1 MKKKIVF
8 MGTPIFAT
16 AVLNALL
23 DMDVEVLA
31 VVTQPD
37 KKVGRKQVL
46 SAPPVKLLALE
57 HQLPVLQPNRVI
69 ECLNTLKDYKP
80 DAIVTCAYGM
90 FLPQEILDVPLIEC
104 INVHASLLPKYRGGA
119 PIHRAVMAGEQET
132 GISLMRMIKKMDAG
146 EVFVKESI
154 TIGSN
159 ETTSDVH
166 DRLMALANRMVKEH
180 LLDILN
186 LNVAPTV
193 QEEALVTFAPII
205 TAEDEHINLEK
216 DGETIYNQIRG
227 LIKFPYG
234 YVIINDL
241 KVKIIEAEFIKKT
254 HNNDVNTIVG
264 FNDDGMIIA
273 INDGLLIIKK
283 LQVQGKRI
291 MDASQVKHGLGKKW
305 IGLEVK

>member
-16 AVLNALL
+16 AVLSALL
-23 DMDVEVLA
+23 DIDVEVVA

-46 SAPPVKLLALE
+46 SAPPIKLLALE
-57 HQLPVLQPNRVI
+57 HHIPILQPNRVI
-69 ECLNTLKDYKP
+69 DCLNTLKNYKP
-80 DAIVTCAYGM
+80 DAIITCAYGM

-154 TIGSN
+154 LIGPD
-159 ETTSDVH
+159 ETTSGIH
-166 DRLMALANRMVKEH
+166 DRLMVLANRMIKEH

-186 LNVAPTV
+186 LRVAPTV
-193 QEEALVTFAPII
+193 QDEALVTFAPII
-205 TAEDEHINLEK
+205 TAEDEHINLAK

-241 KVKIIEAEFIKKT
+241 KVKIIEAEFAKKA
-254 HNNDVNTIVG
+254 HNNEVNTVVG
-264 FNDDGMIIA
+264 FDDDAMIIA

-283 LQVQGKRI
+283 LQVQGKTI
-291 MDASQVKHGLGKKW
+291 MDASQIKHGLGKKW

>member
-16 AVLNALL
+16 AVLDALL
-23 DMDVEVLA
+23 KIDVNVVA

-46 SAPPVKLLALE
+46 TASPVKQLALKNDI
-57 HQLPVLQPNRVI
+57 PVLQPTRVMD
-69 ECLNTLKDYKP
+69 CLEDLQSFQP

-90 FLPQEILDVPLIEC
+90 FLPQAILDVPQIEC

-119 PIHRAVMAGEQET
+119 PIHRAVMAGENQT

-154 TIGSN
+154 AIGQDD
-159 ETTSDVH
+159 TTTEVY
-166 DRLMALANRMVKEH
+166 DRLMVVAHRMIKEH

-186 LNVAPTV
+186 LQIPPIP
-193 QEEALVTFAPII
+193 QDDSEVTFAPII
-205 TAEDEHINLEK
+205 TADDERINLSN

-227 LIKFPYG
+227 LIQFPYG
-234 YVIINDL
+234 YVLISDL
-241 KVKIIEAEFIKKT
+241 KVKIIDALFVKEQ
-254 HNNDVNTIVG
+254 HNHKINTIIG
-264 FNDDGMIIA
+264 FDQQSMIVA
-273 INDGLLIIKK
+273 IFDGLLYIK
-283 LQVQGKRI
+283 QVQI
-291 MDASQVKHGLGKKW
+291 QGKKIMNATQIKNGYGRQW
-305 IGLEVK
+305 MGLEVK

>member
-23 DMDVEVLA
+23 DIDVEVVA

-46 SAPPVKLLALE
+46 TAPPVKLLALE
-57 HQLPVLQPNRVI
+57 HQIPVLQPRRVI
-69 ECLNTLKDYKP
+69 DCLDALKEYKP
-80 DAIVTCAYGM
+80 DALVTCAYGM
-90 FLPQEILDVPLIEC
+90 FLPQEILDVPFIEC

-154 TIGSN
+154 KIGSL

-166 DRLMALANRMVKEH
+166 DRLMLLANRMIKEH

-186 LNVAPTV
+186 LRVAPTA
-193 QEEALVTFAPII
+193 QNEACVTFAPII

-216 DGETIYNQIRG
+216 NGETIYNQIRG

-241 KVKIIEAEFIKKT
+241 KVKIIEAAFIKKA
-254 HNNDVNTIVG
+254 HNYETNTIIG
-264 FNDDGMIIA
+264 FDDDAMMVA
-273 INDGLLIIKK
+273 INDGILNIKK
-283 LQVQGKRI
+283 LQVQGKTI
-291 MDASQVKHGLGKKW
+291 MKAAQIKHGLGKKW
-305 IGLEVK
+305 IGLEVR